1 MSRRSFPQLRLIA
14 AGAIGLL
21 AVLTPGHAGAQSA
34 PPNANADMWP
44 TLAPVPPLDAAIERR
59 IDGLLAT
66 MTLEE
71 KVGQTVQADI
81 ASIQP
86 DDLLRYPLGSI
97 LNGGDASPGGKP
109 RAEPEEWLAL
119 ADAFFAANRARG
131 GTYVPLI
138 WGIDAVHGHNKIVG
152 ATVFPHN
159 IGLGAARNP
168 ELIRRIGT
176 ATALEVSV
184 TGQEW
189 TFAPTLAVVRDDHW
203 GRTYESYSED
213 PAIVAAYAGAMV
225 EGLQG
230 KPGAPDFLRAGHVI
244 ATAKHF
250 IGDGGTD
257 KGIDQGDNLANETAL
272 RDIHG
277 AGYVPALEAGVQTV
291 MASYSS
297 WHGRKMHGNASLLTG
312 VLKQRMGFEGFVI
325 GDWNGHA
332 QVNGCTPGNCPQ
344 AMLAGVDMYMAPENW
359 RELFDNLLAQ
369 VRSGTIPAARLDD
382 AVRRILR
389 VKLRAG
395 LFEAPRPSQR
405 PFAGKFDLLG
415 TPAHRALAREAARES
430 LVLLKNEGGL
440 LPLAP
445 RSRVLVAGD
454 GADDIGRQ
462 CGGWTLSWQG
472 VTGDNAGFPHGQS
485 IYAGI
490 AEAVSAAG
498 GAAALSPD
506 GSFTQKPDIAI
517 VVFGEM
523 PYAEMKGDLPTTSY
537 SAARPGD
544 LALIEK
550 LSGDG
555 IPVVA
560 VFLSGRP
567 LWSTP
572 EINASR
578 AFVAAWLPGTEGG
591 AVADLLFR
599 TPGGAIAHDFRG
611 RLSFSWPRRP
621 NQQVNA
627 GDTPYEPLFPLGYG
641 LDYATSADLGR
652 LPTE

>member
-1 MSRRSFPQLRLIA
+1 MSRRYYSARRLVFG
-14 AGAIGLL
+14 GAFGLL
-21 AVLTPGHAGAQSA
+21 AALACGNVSAQPA
-34 PPNANADMWP
+34 PPIANPDLWP
-44 TLAPVPPLDAAIERR
+44 QLAPVPPLDPAIERR
-59 IDGLLAT
+59 IDGLLAS

-81 ASIQP
+81 ASIEP

-109 RAEPEEWLAL
+109 RAEPAEWLAL
-119 ADAFFAANRARG
+119 ADAFFEANRRRG

-168 ELIRRIGT
+168 DLIRRIGA

-189 TFAPTLAVVRDDHW
+189 AFAPTLAVARDDHW

-230 KPGAPDFLRAGHVI
+230 RPGAPDFLRASHVI

-250 IGDGGTD
+250 LGDGGTD
-257 KGIDQGDNLANETAL
+257 KGIDQGDNLAGEAAL

-297 WHGRKMHGNASLLTG
+297 WHGAKMHGNASLLTG

-332 QVNGCTPGNCPQ
+332 QVPGCTEGNCPQ

-359 RELFDNLLAQ
+359 RELYDNLLAQ
-369 VRSGTIPAARLDD
+369 VRSGIIPALRLDD

-395 LFEAPRPSQR
+395 LFDAPRPSER
-405 PFAGKFDLLG
+405 PYAGRTDLLG
-415 TPAHRALAREAARES
+415 APEHRGLARQAARES
-430 LVLLKNEGGL
+430 LVLLKNDGGL

-445 RSRVLVAGD
+445 KSRVLVAGEA
-454 GADDIGRQ
+454 ADDIGRQ

-472 VTGDNAGFPHGQS
+472 VTGDNASFPHGES

-490 AEAVSAAG
+490 AEAVSAG
-498 GAAALSPD
+498 GGTATLSPD
-506 GSFTQKPDIAI
+506 GSFSERPDVAI

-523 PYAEMKGDLPTTSY
+523 PYAEMKGDLPTTSW
-537 SAARPGD
+537 SAAHPAD
-544 LALIEK
+544 LALVEK
-550 LSGDG
+550 LSGQG
-555 IPVVA
+555 IPVVS

-567 LWSTP
+567 LWTTP

-578 AFVAAWLPGTEGG
+578 AFIAAWLPGTEGG

-599 TPGGAIAHDFRG
+599 SRDGAVAYDFRG

-621 NQQVNA
+621 NQVVNV
-627 GDTPYEPLFPLGYG
+627 GDAPYEPLFPFGYG
-641 LDYATSADLGR
+641 LDYARRTDIGR